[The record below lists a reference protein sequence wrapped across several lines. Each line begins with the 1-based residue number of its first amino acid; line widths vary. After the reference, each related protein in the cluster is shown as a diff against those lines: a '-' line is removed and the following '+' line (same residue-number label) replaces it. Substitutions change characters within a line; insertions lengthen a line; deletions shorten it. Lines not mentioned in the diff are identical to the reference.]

1 MSATIKDVAKLAGVS
16 ISTVSLALNRPNEV
30 REETRQRVLEAV
42 EKLNYHPNKMAQG
55 LIRKRTGNIS
65 VTISG
70 PQYEQFSSPLLFEI
84 VKGISEVIRASEYD
98 LMLHMTTAEEEVRF
112 VREQIRS
119 RSCDGMILWG
129 SRMGEESLL
138 DIFRHALPVVT
149 IGRYLNH
156 PGTYSVTSNDLHG
169 GYYATKH
176 LLELGH
182 RKIAF
187 IGALQGI
194 SSARERCDG
203 YKNALVEYGVPVD
216 ANLVLS
222 ADYYQESGYAAMRRL
237 LELDKKG
244 VTAVF
249 AASDLMALGAMK
261 AVLDAGLRVPHDISV
276 VGFDNIPN
284 SDLFVVPLTT
294 VAMPAREMGEI
305 AAAKMIHLLERQAVE
320 EKTELDVELVV
331 RNSTAPPIGALGRE
345 G

>member
-1 MSATIKDVAKLAGVS
+1 M
-16 ISTVSLALNRPNEV
+16 R
-30 REETRQRVLEAV
+30 
-42 EKLNYHPNKMAQG
+42 
-55 LIRKRTGNIS
+55 
-65 VTISG
+65 
-70 PQYEQFSSPLLFEI
+70 
-84 VKGISEVIRASEYD
+84 
-98 LMLHMTTAEEEVRF
+98 
-112 VREQIRS
+112 
-119 RSCDGMILWG
+119 
-129 SRMGEESLL
+129 
-138 DIFRHALPVVT
+138 
-149 IGRYLNH
+149 
-156 PGTYSVTSNDLHG
+156 
-169 GYYATKH
+169 
-176 LLELGH
+176 
-182 RKIAF
+182 
-187 IGALQGI
+187 
-194 SSARERCDG
+194 
-203 YKNALVEYGVPVD
+203 
-216 ANLVLS
+216 
-222 ADYYQESGYAAMRRL
+222 MRRL

>member
-1 MSATIKDVAKLAGVS
+1 MLP
-16 ISTVSLALNRPNEV
+16 STFWSLATGRSPSS
-30 REETRQRVLEAV
+30 
-42 EKLNYHPNKMAQG
+42 G
-55 LIRKRTGNIS
+55 LSK
-65 VTISG
+65 
-70 PQYEQFSSPLLFEI
+70 
-84 VKGISEVIRASEYD
+84 
-98 LMLHMTTAEEEVRF
+98 
-112 VREQIRS
+112 
-119 RSCDGMILWG
+119 
-129 SRMGEESLL
+129 
-138 DIFRHALPVVT
+138 AL
-149 IGRYLNH
+149 
-156 PGTYSVTSNDLHG
+156 
-169 GYYATKH
+169 A
-176 LLELGH
+176 
-182 RKIAF
+182 
-187 IGALQGI
+187 
-194 SSARERCDG
+194 ARERCDG

-320 EKTELDVELVV
+320 EKTELDVEQV
-331 RNSTAPPIGALGRE
+331 RNSTAPPIGALGRGLSGQNLDFVGKSISDNSKE
-345 G
+345 EYDETLSGSCHNVAGACTLLYRWFC